1 MTNELK
7 VFTLEEA
14 EHLIPILTDFLAELR
29 KKRNEINDLEV
40 EIDALELISG
50 SQSRASVKDLNLL
63 IATHQKVVGEFY
75 VLVDQIHAQ
84 RCFLKDVDMGL
95 IDFYGVMD
103 GRVVYFCWKLG
114 EERIDFWHE
123 VGQGYGTRQPLSR
136 QI

>member
-14 EHLIPILTDFLAELR
+14 ENLLPLLTGFLAELR
-29 KKRNEINDLEV
+29 KKRNEISDLEV

-50 SQSRASVKDLNLL
+50 SQSRTSVKDLNLL
-63 IATHQKVVGEFY
+63 IATHQKVIGEFY

-84 RCFLKDVDMGL
+84 RCFLKDVDNGL
-95 IDFYGVMD
+95 IDFYGVVD

-114 EERIDFWHE
+114 EKRINFWHE
-123 VGQGYGTRQPLSR
+123 VSQGYGNRQPLLR
-136 QI
+136 